1 MSIKIESCDLH
12 NAYCEAENLFDFAD
26 KLSSNAPQFSHI
38 AKQLSD
44 ATSIFIQ
51 EYQKI
56 CNEIEENTVLGGEV
70 VYGDSEDDLTTE
82 LFDSIEDATQ
92 YAFDCDLENNYKIV
106 RYKEI

>member
-1 MSIKIESCDLH
+1 MSKKIDSCDLH
-12 NAYCEAENLFDFAD
+12 NAYCEAENLLGFAD
-26 KLSSNAPQFSHI
+26 KLPSNAPQFTHI

-56 CNEIEENTVLGGEV
+56 CNAIVEKTIPGGQIT
-70 VYGDSEDDLTTE
+70 YGDSENDLTTE

-92 YAFDCDLENNYKIV
+92 YAFDCDLENKYKIV